1 MAIHRINLDDNGSKI
16 SIADGDTIIIE
27 LPENPTTGY
36 IWILKNSKTQQITEK
51 SNNYIST
58 NTGIGSGGARVFEFI
73 VKKGEDESI
82 ILSNEQRW
90 NNDIYQTFQLR
101 YTFD

>member
-1 MAIHRINLDDNGSKI
+1 MAIHKINLDDNGSKI

-36 IWILKNSKTQQITEK
+36 MWIIKNSKTEQITEK
-51 SNNYIST
+51 SNSYTST
-58 NTGIGSGGARVFEFI
+58 STGIGSGGTRIFEFI
-73 VKKGEDESI
+73 VKTGGGESI
-82 ILSNEQRW
+82 ILDNVQRW